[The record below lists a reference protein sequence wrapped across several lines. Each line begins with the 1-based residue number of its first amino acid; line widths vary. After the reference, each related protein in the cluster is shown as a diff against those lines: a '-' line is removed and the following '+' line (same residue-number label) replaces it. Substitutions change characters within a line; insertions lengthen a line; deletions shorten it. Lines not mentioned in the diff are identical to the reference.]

1 MNDRLT
7 KEDAYERRAMS
18 TRRKIN
24 STFKCSIC
32 GEKVNIQTHKYFYLV
47 NEYLTNQF
55 DSGQYCSKECAL
67 KFLEDR
73 NVNVEEAV
81 EEHNRMMDLI
91 DEFDKNQ

>member
-1 MNDRLT
+1 MNYKLT
-7 KEDAYERRAMS
+7 KEDAYERREMS

-24 STFKCSIC
+24 STFKCSTC

-55 DSGQYCSKECAL
+55 DSGRYCSKECVM

-73 NVNVEEAV
+73 KVNVEECV
-81 EEHNRMMDLI
+81 KEHNQMMDI
-91 DEFDKNQ
+91 IEEFNKNQ

>member
-7 KEDAYERRAMS
+7 KEDAYEKREMS
-18 TRRKIN
+18 TRKKIN
-24 STFKCSIC
+24 STFKCSTC
-32 GEKVNIQTHKYFYLV
+32 NGKVNIQTHKYFYLV

-55 DSGQYCSKECAL
+55 DSGRFCSKEFVL

-81 EEHNRMMDLI
+81 KEHNRMMDLL
-91 DEFDKNQ
+91 DDFDKK

>member
-7 KEDAYERRAMS
+7 KEDAYEKREMS
-18 TRRKIN
+18 TRKKIN

-32 GEKVNIQTHKYFYLV
+32 SGKVNIQTHKYFYLV

-55 DSGQYCSKECAL
+55 DSGRYCSKECVL

-73 NVNVEEAV
+73 NVDVEEAV
-81 EEHNRMMDLI
+81 KEHNRMMDLL
-91 DEFDKNQ
+91 DELDKK